1 MLLLLTMRCFTW
13 LPVLVLFVGLGI
25 GRDASAGEKMDWSE
39 YLEPAGS
46 RAPVRATPTHRPAKA
61 EKAKRSVAK
70 RPPAK
75 SQGKKAKRSVRSKRR
90 H

>member
-1 MLLLLTMRCFTW
+1 MLLLWTMRSFTW

-25 GRDASAGEKMDWSE
+25 GRDASAGAKMDWTE

-46 RAPVRATPTHRPAKA
+46 RAPVRATSTRRPAKA
-61 EKAKRSVAK
+61 EKAQRSVAK
-70 RPPAK
+70 KQSAK
-75 SQGKKAKRSVRSKRR
+75 SQSKKAKRPDRSKRR

>member
-1 MLLLLTMRCFTW
+1 MLLLWTMRAFTW

-25 GRDASAGEKMDWSE
+25 GRDASAGAKMDWSE

-46 RAPVRATPTHRPAKA
+46 RAPVRATPTQRPAKA
-61 EKAKRSVAK
+61 EKAKRTGAK
-70 RPPAK
+70 KQTAK
-75 SQGKKAKRSVRSKRR
+75 SQSKKAKRSVRSKRR